1 MMKSRN
7 EFIARHL
14 GQIQNASS
22 EETADK
28 FNQILST
35 VLSSEESAQAKKFFE
50 ESKSITKTLTQFG
63 LSSLPPDMLHKI
75 IDVEKKY
82 EVVVP
87 LQSMSKLSQMADQVF
102 TLMKL
107 RLSAG
112 LTYALA
118 LTAIATI
125 VFYVISS
132 KVLTQFEEIFA
143 SFGANLP
150 ALTNLAISWNNSFFP
165 PVAFVALLL
174 VFIAF
179 VLIQAKNIQ
188 LRHPNKSLRSLPF
201 LSKIFDFLDAFAYL
215 SEIKLLASAGLT
227 MSQINSAGFTP
238 PKALDKMLQYA
249 KKELEMST
257 KLDSFESEIDY
268 QIDALALKAE
278 NIVISATR
286 GLIGAVMTMVIA
298 FVAFILI
305 ASYLPIFQMGSA
317 I

>member
-1 MMKSRN
+1 MKSRN

-14 GQIQNASS
+14 GQIKNTKT
-22 EETADK
+22 EDTAEK
-28 FNQILST
+28 FNQILSA
-35 VLSSEESAQAKKFFE
+35 VLSSDESAKARRFYEESQ
-50 ESKSITKTLTQFG
+50 SVTKTLAQFG
-63 LSSLPPDMLHKI
+63 LSSLPPEMLHKI

-82 EVVVP
+82 EVIVP

-132 KVLTQFEEIFA
+132 KVLTQFEEIFS
-143 SFGANLP
+143 SFGADLP

-165 PVAFVALLL
+165 PVAFVVVLLC
-174 VFIAF
+174 FIAF
-179 VLIQAKNIQ
+179 VLVQAKNIQ
-188 LRHPNKSLRSLPF
+188 LRHPNKSLRNLPF
-201 LSKIFDFLDAFAYL
+201 LSKIFDFLDAFSYL
-215 SEIKLLASAGLT
+215 TEVKLLASAGLT
-227 MSQINSAGFTP
+227 MPQIIQAGFAP
-238 PKALDKMLQYA
+238 PTALSKMLQYA
-249 KKELEMST
+249 EAELSMAT
-257 KLDSFESEIDY
+257 KLASFETEIDY
-268 QIDALALKAE
+268 QIEALALKAE

-286 GLIGAVMTMVIA
+286 GLIGAVMTLVIA
-298 FVAFILI
+298 FVGFILI
-305 ASYLPIFQMGSA
+305 ASYLPIFQLGSA